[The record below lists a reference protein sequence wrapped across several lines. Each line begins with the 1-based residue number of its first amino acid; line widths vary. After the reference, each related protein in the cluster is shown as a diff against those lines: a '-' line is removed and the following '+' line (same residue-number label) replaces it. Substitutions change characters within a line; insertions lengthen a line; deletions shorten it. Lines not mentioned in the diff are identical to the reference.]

1 MRALVA
7 VAVLMFIAACQTAP
21 PEMTEA
27 ETSQI
32 EAEVMQLADGWIE
45 AWKDMDTDCENA
57 EALLHPDY
65 WVRIP
70 AGEVRDVSEFPD
82 YCASSTAT
90 RAGYS
95 GDWTDKK
102 VRVISPD
109 AAVFIGTY
117 SPTFSYNDGR
127 PPRHYL
133 NSVQRLLVERTE
145 TGWGISWMSFSN
157 GPYEDLEG

>member
-1 MRALVA
+1 MNWKTNRRLQKNERSDRLKQWSRHKPSTTVG
-7 VAVLMFIAACQTAP
+7 TA
-21 PEMTEA
+21 
-27 ETSQI
+27 S
-32 EAEVMQLADGWIE
+32 
-45 AWKDMDTDCENA
+45 
-57 EALLHPDY
+57 
-65 WVRIP
+65 
-70 AGEVRDVSEFPD
+70 VSEFPD

-95 GDWTDKK
+95 ADWTDKK

-117 SPTFSYNDGR
+117 SPTFSYNNGR